1 MNLENIRLY
10 LSFLA
15 PALGLLCTT
24 IIFLKKFVK
33 NKRLKRILEKTE
45 AITKE
50 IIPCI
55 MEAERFTNYNGLE
68 KKTYVMTKLNQ
79 LAIANNVSFDEEST
93 SSRVEELVSLTKAV
107 NVTNSSNIIKQE
119 AITEKIQENEIEK
132 QIQNIISGYRR

>member
-33 NKRLKRILEKTE
+33 NKRLKRILEKTK

-93 SSRVEELVSLTKAV
+93 SSKVEELVSLTKAV